1 MYTIG
6 YIDDDNDLISDYIK
20 RLKGRDIDL
29 KVAPTGTMAEIKQ
42 WIVNH
47 NIECILN
54 P

>member
-29 KVAPTGTMAEIKQ
+29 KVAQRVQ
-42 WIVNH
+42 WQKLSNG
-47 NIECILN
+47 
-54 P
+54 